1 MPQPKFPRPKR
12 QNGSSASRHS
22 PDNSTSRSK
31 PTQKSGSSTSKP
43 ILKRTPMGERS
54 SVSGEK
60 PRRIL
65 KDPRERKEA
74 FRGKESAFR
83 EEDFQDLS
91 SPEETTEDSDLI
103 YGRQAVLS
111 ALEAKRPFNR
121 IWILS
126 QLRYSAKFLSL
137 LQEAKQR
144 GAVIDEV
151 SQERLSQ
158 LTRGGRHQGI
168 AAQGTPYEYLEL
180 ETLVEQ
186 SLQANSHPV
195 LVLIDGIQDPHNLG
209 AIARTCEAMGMQ
221 GLVIPQRRAVGVTSS
236 VMKVAAGALLS
247 LPVSRVVN
255 LNRALDY
262 LKQKGFWIYGLEGAA
277 PKPIYTLQFD
287 GPVALVIGAE
297 GEGISLLTQH
307 HCDELVSIP
316 LAGKTESLNASVA
329 AGMALYEI
337 SRQYRQK
344 TLDLR

>member
-1 MPQPKFPRPKR
+1 V
-12 QNGSSASRHS
+12 
-22 PDNSTSRSK
+22 
-31 PTQKSGSSTSKP
+31 KSGSSTNKP
-43 ILKRTPMGERS
+43 ILKRTPSGDRLPT
-54 SVSGEK
+54 GEK
-60 PRRIL
+60 PRKLL
-65 KDPRERKEA
+65 KDPRERKDT
-74 FRGKESAFR
+74 FRDSNT
-83 EEDFQDLS
+83 FQDKDTFRDRDLQAFTS
-91 SPEETTEDSDLI
+91 SEASTEDSDLI

-126 QLRYSAKFLSL
+126 QLRYNAKFLSL

-151 SQERLSQ
+151 SQERLNQ
-158 LTRGGRHQGI
+158 LTRGGRHQGV
-168 AAQGTPYEYLEL
+168 AAQGTPYDYLEL

-186 SLQANSHPV
+186 ALQAKTHPV
-195 LVLIDGIQDPHNLG
+195 LVLADGIQDPHNLG

-262 LKQKGFWIYGLEGAA
+262 LKQKGFWIYGLEGTA

-297 GEGISLLTQH
+297 GEGISLLTQQR
-307 HCDELVSIP
+307 CDELVSIP
-316 LAGKTESLNASVA
+316 LAGRTESLNASVA
-329 AGMALYEI
+329 TGMALYEI
-337 SRQYRQK
+337 SRQHHQK
-344 TLDLR
+344 ILDLR